1 MYKSFWRF
9 MALSQTIILVLR
21 EEKKKATGN
30 ESLAGIEN
38 IYIKNVGNI

>member
-9 MALSQTIILVLR
+9 MALSQTIILGK
-21 EEKKKATGN
+21 KKKATGN
-30 ESLAGIEN
+30 ESLAGLEN